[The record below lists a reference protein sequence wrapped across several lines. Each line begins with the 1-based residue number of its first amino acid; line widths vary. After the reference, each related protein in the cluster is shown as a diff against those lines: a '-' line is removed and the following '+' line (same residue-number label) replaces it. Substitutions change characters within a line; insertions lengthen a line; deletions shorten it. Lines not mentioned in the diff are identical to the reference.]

1 MPSSRRDPALLHNA
15 ICDNQGLICRGRCSH
30 RPAGGSLLHMPLF
43 IRLCVGNH
51 LSPALPELPSKG
63 SCRGFYLCIGSP
75 GGELDV
81 MRLEGWFLIACIK
94 NHGINPA
101 QYCRLKCIKAAK
113 REPSH
118 GYYDEVPILLFLF
131 RVFRRGLFAKRPE
144 PTVKITARSFRLRQ
158 SRAWRSGQGRCTTAW
173 GKYHRR
179 DAWSASFR
187 R

>member
-1 MPSSRRDPALLHNA
+1 MLASSRRRVFATYAAVYQAL
-15 ICDNQGLICRGRCSH
+15 RRKPPH
-30 RPAGGSLLHMPLF
+30 RRAGAPPQKG
-43 IRLCVGNH
+43 
-51 LSPALPELPSKG
+51 ALPRVLTLYWVP
-63 SCRGFYLCIGSP
+63 P
-75 GGELDV
+75 GGGAGTR
-81 MRLEGWFLIACIK
+81 MRPEGWFLIACIK

-131 RVFRRGLFAKRPE
+131 RVFHRGLLQKAGE
-144 PTVKITARSFRLRQ
+144 PPVKITARSFRLRQ

-179 DAWSASFR
+179 GAWSAGFR

>member
-51 LSPALPELPSKG
+51 PSPALPELPSKG
-63 SCRGFYLCIGSP
+63 SCRGF
-75 GGELDV
+75 
-81 MRLEGWFLIACIK
+81 IACIK

-113 REPSH
+113 RKPSH

-144 PTVKITARSFRLRQ
+144 NPPVKITARSFRLRQ

-179 DAWSASFR
+179 GAWSASFR